1 MTELING
8 KEASRMPC
16 CGIYALAE
24 LSGRSLQ
31 FVFNWYKERYNRPD
45 NWQGRTY
52 EPHIF
57 GEALKRFGLKK
68 KRTLCHRLS
77 KKITVR
83 KFVDE
88 HTAKGKTYLLMT
100 GGHFLVIKGGRDEA
114 ICIDQGARCSVEDY
128 YGKNKK
134 VRRAVQIGGRR

>member
-31 FVFNWYKERYNRPD
+31 FVFNWYKERYDRPD
-45 NWQGRTY
+45 NWQGSTY

-57 GEALKRFGLKK
+57 GAALKRFGLKK
-68 KRTLCHRLS
+68 NSINYNKRM
-77 KKITVR
+77 TVR
-83 KFVDE
+83 KFVE
-88 HTAKGKTYLLMT
+88 ECTVKGRTYLLMT
-100 GGHFLVIKGGRDEA
+100 GSHFLVVKGGREEA
-114 ICIDQGARCSVEDY
+114 ICIDQGARCSVDDY
-128 YGKNKK
+128 YGKNYR

>member
-1 MTELING
+1 MTEFING

-31 FVFNWYKERYNRPD
+31 FVFNWYK
-45 NWQGRTY
+45 
-52 EPHIF
+52 PHIF
-57 GEALKRFGLKK
+57 GAALKRFGLKK
-68 KRTLCHRLS
+68 NSINYNKRM
-77 KKITVR
+77 TVR
-83 KFVDE
+83 KFVE
-88 HTAKGKTYLLMT
+88 ECTVKGRTYLLMT
-100 GGHFLVIKGGRDEA
+100 GSHFLVVKGGREEA
-114 ICIDQGARCSVEDY
+114 ICIDQGARCSVDDY

>member
-1 MTELING
+1 MTEFING

-31 FVFNWYKERYNRPD
+31 FVFNWYKEKYDRPD
-45 NWQGRTY
+45 NWQGSTY

-57 GEALKRFGLKK
+57 GAALKRFGLKK
-68 KRTLCHRLS
+68 NSINYNKRM
-77 KKITVR
+77 TVR
-83 KFVDE
+83 KFVE
-88 HTAKGKTYLLMT
+88 ECTVKGRTYLLMT
-100 GGHFLVIKGGRDEA
+100 GSHFLVVKGGREEA
-114 ICIDQGARCSVEDY
+114 ICIDQGARCSVDDY

>member
-31 FVFNWYKERYNRPD
+31 FVFNWYKERYDRPD
-45 NWQGRTY
+45 NWQGSTY

-57 GEALKRFGLKK
+57 GAALKRFGLKK
-68 KRTLCHRLS
+68 NSINYNKRM
-77 KKITVR
+77 TVR
-83 KFVDE
+83 KFVE
-88 HTAKGKTYLLMT
+88 ECTVKGRTYLLMT
-100 GGHFLVIKGGRDEA
+100 GSHFLVVKGGREEA
-114 ICIDQGARCSVEDY
+114 ICIDQGARCSVDAY

>member
-31 FVFNWYKERYNRPD
+31 FVFNWYKERDDRPD
-45 NWQGRTY
+45 NWQGSTY

-57 GEALKRFGLKK
+57 GAALKRFGLKK
-68 KRTLCHRLS
+68 NSINYNKRM
-77 KKITVR
+77 TVR
-83 KFVDE
+83 KFVE
-88 HTAKGKTYLLMT
+88 ECTVKGRTYLLMT
-100 GGHFLVIKGGRDEA
+100 GSHFLVVKGGREEA
-114 ICIDQGARCSVEDY
+114 ICIDQGARCSVDDF

>member
-68 KRTLCHRLS
+68 NSINYNKRM
-77 KKITVR
+77 TVR
-83 KFVDE
+83 KFVE
-88 HTAKGKTYLLMT
+88 ECTVKGRTYLLMT
-100 GGHFLVIKGGRDEA
+100 GSHFLVVKGGREEA
-114 ICIDQGARCSVEDY
+114 ICIDQGARCSVDDY
-128 YGKNKK
+128 YGKNYR

>member
-8 KEASRMPC
+8 KDASTMGC

-31 FVFNWYKERYNRPD
+31 SVFDWYKKTYNRPA
-45 NWQGRTY
+45 NWQGSAY

-57 GEALKRFGLKK
+57 GTALKHFGLKK
-68 KRTLCHRLS
+68 K
-77 KKITVR
+77 KINYDRRMTVR
-83 KFVDE
+83 RFVDE
-88 HTAKGKTYLLMT
+88 CTVKGRSYLLMT
-100 GGHFLVIKGGRDEA
+100 GSHFLVIKGGRDEA
-114 ICIDQGARCSVEDY
+114 ICIDQVERCAVDDY

-134 VRRAVQIGGRR
+134 IRRAVQIGGRR

>member
-31 FVFNWYKERYNRPD
+31 FVFNWYKERYDRPD
-45 NWQGRTY
+45 NWQGSTY

-57 GEALKRFGLKK
+57 GAALKRFGLKK
-68 KRTLCHRLS
+68 NSINYNKRM
-77 KKITVR
+77 TVR
-83 KFVDE
+83 KFVE
-88 HTAKGKTYLLMT
+88 ECTVKGRTYLLMT
-100 GGHFLVIKGGRDEA
+100 GSHFLVVKGGREEA
-114 ICIDQGARCSVEDY
+114 SASTKAQDVRWTTIMVRT
-128 YGKNKK
+128 KK
-134 VRRAVQIGGRR
+134 CDAQFR

>member
-31 FVFNWYKERYNRPD
+31 FVFNWYKERYDRPD
-45 NWQGRTY
+45 NWQGSTY

-57 GEALKRFGLKK
+57 GAALKRFGLKK
-68 KRTLCHRLS
+68 NSINYNKRM
-77 KKITVR
+77 TVR
-83 KFVDE
+83 KFVE
-88 HTAKGKTYLLMT
+88 ECTVKGRTYLLMT
-100 GGHFLVIKGGRDEA
+100 GSHFLVVKGGREEA
-114 ICIDQGARCSVEDY
+114 ICIAQGARGSVDDY

>member
-31 FVFNWYKERYNRPD
+31 FVFNWYKERYDRPD
-45 NWQGRTY
+45 NWQGSTY

-57 GEALKRFGLKK
+57 GAALKRFGLKK
-68 KRTLCHRLS
+68 NNINYNKRM
-77 KKITVR
+77 TVR
-83 KFVDE
+83 KFVE
-88 HTAKGKTYLLMT
+88 ECTVKGRTYLLMT
-100 GGHFLVIKGGRDEA
+100 GSHFLVVKGGREEA
-114 ICIDQGARCSVEDY
+114 ICIDQGARCSVDDY

>member
-31 FVFNWYKERYNRPD
+31 FVFNWYKERYDRPD
-45 NWQGRTY
+45 TWQGSSY

-57 GEALKRFGLKK
+57 GAALKRFGLKK
-68 KRTLCHRLS
+68 NSINYNKRM
-77 KKITVR
+77 TVR
-83 KFVDE
+83 KFVE
-88 HTAKGKTYLLMT
+88 ECTVKGRTYLLMT
-100 GGHFLVIKGGRDEA
+100 GSHFLVVKGGREEA
-114 ICIDQGARCSVEDY
+114 ICIDQGARCSVDDY

>member
-31 FVFNWYKERYNRPD
+31 FDFNWYKERYDRPD
-45 NWQGRTY
+45 NWQGSTY

-57 GEALKRFGLKK
+57 GAALKRFGLKK
-68 KRTLCHRLS
+68 NSINYNKRM
-77 KKITVR
+77 TVR
-83 KFVDE
+83 KFVE
-88 HTAKGKTYLLMT
+88 ECTVKGRTYLLMT
-100 GGHFLVIKGGRDEA
+100 GSHFLVVKGGREEA
-114 ICIDQGARCSVEDY
+114 ICIDQGARCSVDDY

>member
-31 FVFNWYKERYNRPD
+31 FVFNWYKERYDRPD
-45 NWQGRTY
+45 NWQGSTY

-57 GEALKRFGLKK
+57 GAALKHFGLKK
-68 KRTLCHRLS
+68 K
-77 KKITVR
+77 KINYDRRMTVR
-83 KFVDE
+83 KFVE
-88 HTAKGKTYLLMT
+88 ECTVRCRTYLLMT
-100 GGHFLVIKGGRDEA
+100 GSHFLVVKGGREEA
-114 ICIDQGARCSVEDY
+114 ICIDQGARCSVDDY

-134 VRRAVQIGGRR
+134 VSRAVQIGGRR

>member
-8 KEASRMPC
+8 KAASRMPC

-31 FVFNWYKERYNRPD
+31 FVFNWYKERYDRPD
-45 NWQGRTY
+45 NWQGSTY

-57 GEALKRFGLKK
+57 GAALKHFGLKK
-68 KRTLCHRLS
+68 K
-77 KKITVR
+77 KINYDRRMTVR
-83 KFVDE
+83 KFVE
-88 HTAKGKTYLLMT
+88 ECTVRGRTYLLMT
-100 GGHFLVIKGGRDEA
+100 GSHFLVVKGGREEA
-114 ICIDQGARCSVEDY
+114 ICIDQGARCSVDDY

>member
-31 FVFNWYKERYNRPD
+31 FVFNWYKERYDRPD
-45 NWQGRTY
+45 NWQGSTY

-57 GEALKRFGLKK
+57 GAALKRFGLKK
-68 KRTLCHRLS
+68 NSINYNKRM
-77 KKITVR
+77 TVR
-83 KFVDE
+83 KVVE
-88 HTAKGKTYLLMT
+88 ECTVKGRTYLLMT
-100 GGHFLVIKGGRDEA
+100 GSHFLVVKGGREEA
-114 ICIDQGARCSVEDY
+114 ICIDQGARCSVDDY

>member
-8 KEASRMPC
+8 KAASRMPC

-31 FVFNWYKERYNRPD
+31 FVFNWYKERYDRPD
-45 NWQGRTY
+45 NWQGSTY

-57 GEALKRFGLKK
+57 GAALKRFGLKK
-68 KRTLCHRLS
+68 NSINYNKRM
-77 KKITVR
+77 TVR
-83 KFVDE
+83 KFVEE

-100 GGHFLVIKGGRDEA
+100 GSHFLVVKGGREEA
-114 ICIDQGARCSVEDY
+114 ICIDQGARCSVDDY

>member
-8 KEASRMPC
+8 KAASRMPC

-31 FVFNWYKERYNRPD
+31 FVFTWYKERYDRPD
-45 NWQGRTY
+45 NWQGSTY

-57 GEALKRFGLKK
+57 GAALKHFGLKK
-68 KRTLCHRLS
+68 K
-77 KKITVR
+77 KINYDRRMTGR
-83 KFVDE
+83 KFVE
-88 HTAKGKTYLLMT
+88 ECTVRGRTYLLMT
-100 GGHFLVIKGGRDEA
+100 GSHFLVVKGGREEA

>member
-45 NWQGRTY
+45 NWQGSTY

-57 GEALKRFGLKK
+57 GAALKHFGLRKK
-68 KRTLCHRLS
+68 KINYDRRM
-77 KKITVR
+77 TVR
-83 KFVDE
+83 KFVE
-88 HTAKGKTYLLMT
+88 ECTVRGRTYLLMT
-100 GGHFLVIKGGRDEA
+100 GSHFLVVKGGREEA
-114 ICIDQGARCSVEDY
+114 ICIDKAKDVRWTTIMVRT
-128 YGKNKK
+128 KK
-134 VRRAVQIGGRR
+134 CDVQFR

>member
-31 FVFNWYKERYNRPD
+31 FVFNWYKERYDRPD

-57 GEALKRFGLKK
+57 GAALKRFGLKK
-68 KRTLCHRLS
+68 K
-77 KKITVR
+77 KINYDRRMTVR
-83 KFVDE
+83 KFVNE
-88 HTAKGKTYLLMT
+88 CTAKGKTYLLMT
-100 GGHFLVIKGGRDEA
+100 GGHFLVIKGGREEA

-128 YGKNKK
+128 YGKNYR

>member
-1 MTELING
+1 MQQSING
-8 KEASRMPC
+8 KDASRMPC

-31 FVFNWYKERYNRPD
+31 FVFDWYKEKYNRPA
-45 NWQGRTY
+45 NWKGSSY
-52 EPHIF
+52 
-57 GEALKRFGLKK
+57 KRM
-68 KRTLCHRLS
+68 
-77 KKITVR
+77 TVR

-88 HTAKGKTYLLMT
+88 YTAKGKTYLLMT
-100 GGHFLVIKGGRDEA
+100 GSHFLVIKGGRNEA
-114 ICIDQGARCSVEDY
+114 ICIDQGARCSVDNY